1 MSAITAELARLS
13 GPLVYAVVAALVFGE
28 CALFLGFVVPGETAV
43 VIGGVLAS
51 RGRVSLPLL
60 MIVVVAAAIVGPL
73 VGYEVGRRM
82 GGRVIGSRFL
92 RRMSGTV
99 EKATSAL
106 NSRSAAAVLVGRF
119 TAVLRAL
126 MPALAGTARMPY
138 RTFAVYNAIGGV
150 VWGVGYCLL
159 GYLAGSAYE
168 AIQRQ
173 VGTGFAIALAALV
186 VAALVVW
193 AVRRHRRAPA
203 WAENTERGAG
213 P

>member
-1 MSAITAELARLS
+1 VSAITAELARLS

-28 CALFLGFVVPGETAV
+28 TALFLGFVVPGETAV

-73 VGYEVGRRM
+73 VGYEIGRRM

-99 EKATSAL
+99 EKATSVL

-168 AIQRQ
+168 AVQRQ
-173 VGTGFAIALAALV
+173 VGTGFAVAIAALV
-186 VAALVVW
+186 VAALVIW

>member
-1 MSAITAELARLS
+1 VSAITAELARLS

-126 MPALAGTARMPY
+126 MPALAGTAGMPY